1 MNDPSEML
9 YFALD
14 ELRALKVTASAVSS
28 LPVTISNAKITT
40 DMVCMKAVLSNP
52 AAKTGDWTV
61 NTDTAGTAVISGTI
75 NGSTNIDLYLEHG
88 R

>member
-14 ELRALKVTASAVSS
+14 ELRVLKVTASAVAS

-52 AAKTGDWTV
+52 AAQTGDWEV
-61 NTDTAGTAVISGTI
+61 NTNTAGQAVISGTI
-75 NGSTNIDLYLEHG
+75 SGTTNIELYLTHG